1 MPLVKMGNGYTY
13 RAGAK
18 IHIHMDELETSSL
31 NGIKRFLSPSTSAL
45 SQKTAQMDHL
55 LLMCYPL

>member
-1 MPLVKMGNGYTY
+1 MGNGYTY